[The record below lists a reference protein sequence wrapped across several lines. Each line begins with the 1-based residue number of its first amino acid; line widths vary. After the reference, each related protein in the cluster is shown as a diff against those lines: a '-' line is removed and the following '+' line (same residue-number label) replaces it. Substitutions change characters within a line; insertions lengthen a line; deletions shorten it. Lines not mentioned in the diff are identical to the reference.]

1 MAKPKAKEAA
11 PAAKGKKGG
20 EAPKK
25 RAKEAPAEEPEEVDY
40 ATSGPDIAQHKK
52 ISNYVFGF
60 TLVALLG
67 VIGALVFLA
76 MRGKASGKHATSLGK
91 GR

>member
-1 MAKPKAKEAA
+1 MAKPKAKEAPA
-11 PAAKGKKGG
+11 PKGKKSGDAG
-20 EAPKK
+20 KK

-60 TLVALLG
+60 TLFTLLA
-67 VIGALVFLA
+67 VIGVLVFLS